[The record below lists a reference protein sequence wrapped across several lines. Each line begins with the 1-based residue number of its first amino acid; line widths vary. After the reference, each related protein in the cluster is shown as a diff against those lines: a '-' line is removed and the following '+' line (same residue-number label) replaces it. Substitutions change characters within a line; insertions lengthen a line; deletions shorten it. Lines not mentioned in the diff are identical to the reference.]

1 MVASRVRVGLFVTCL
16 VDLMRPTVGFA
27 AVRLLERAGCRVS
40 VPVDQSCCGQP
51 GYNTG
56 DRRAARAIARQ
67 AIAAFAGFDHVVAPS
82 GSCAAMLRLHYPPL
96 FEGDD
101 AWASR
106 ARELAGRTH
115 ELTSFLTDVLGFTA
129 VDARFAGTVAY
140 HDGCSGMREL
150 GIKEQPRALLRRVG
164 ELTINE
170 TERPETCCGFGG
182 TFCVKYPRISERIV
196 DDKLDDLA
204 GSGAETVLGGEMGC
218 LLNIAGRMARR
229 GVPIRVRHVAEVLA
243 GMTDGP
249 AIGESPG
256 SGA

>member
-1 MVASRVRVGLFVTCL
+1 MAAPLVRVGLFVTCL

-51 GYNTG
+51 AYNSG
-56 DRRAARAIARQ
+56 DRRTARAIARQ
-67 AIAAFAGFDHVVAPS
+67 MIAAFAGFDHVVAPS
-82 GSCAAMLRLHYPPL
+82 GSCAAMLRLHYPAL

-106 ARELAGRTH
+106 ALDLAGRTH
-115 ELTSFLTDVLGFTA
+115 ELTSYLADVLGWSA
-129 VDARFAGTVAY
+129 VDARYVGAVAY
-140 HDGCSGMREL
+140 HDGCSGLREL
-150 GIKEQPRALLRRVG
+150 GIREQPRALLRRVG
-164 ELTINE
+164 GLTINE
-170 TERPETCCGFGG
+170 TQRPEACCGFGG
-182 TFCVKYPRISERIV
+182 MFCVKYPRISEKIV

-204 GSGAETVLGGEMGC
+204 GSGAGTVIGGEMGC
-218 LLNIAGRMARR
+218 LLNIAGRMTRR
-229 GVPIRVRHVAEVLA
+229 GAPIRVRHVAEVLA